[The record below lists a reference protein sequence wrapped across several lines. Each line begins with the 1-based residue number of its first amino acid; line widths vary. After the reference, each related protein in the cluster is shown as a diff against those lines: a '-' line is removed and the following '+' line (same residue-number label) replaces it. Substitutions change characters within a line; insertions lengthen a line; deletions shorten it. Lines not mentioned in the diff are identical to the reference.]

1 MGHER
6 VGFLPKTNKWRNIV
20 SSLPNVQNN
29 PESTT
34 EIANRVLDL
43 VNQRYASIYADKG
56 VQAAFGFLIGL
67 VSSQNA
73 SVVSDLIP
81 GVKVSSDTS
90 IFDLTNQSNRWID
103 KNVDSMEYGEIAK
116 RVCGE
121 VIAKWQNEHDL
132 QRNLLSASGSES
144 TADIWASAYR
154 GDKFS
159 EISRLF
165 FSRFT
170 NRYLNYFLERETAS
184 GMTIR
189 DKSNLKLN
197 LENSIN
203 QISTHAFETSKI
215 TQSFAAGWFNKNV
228 KAKDVELKS
237 IQNFLKIAFAK
248 MREEL
253 RREATINE

>member
-6 VGFLPKTNKWRNIV
+6 IGFLPKTSHWRDIV
-20 SSLPNVQNN
+20 SALPEIKNN
-29 PESTT
+29 PEATV

-43 VNQRYASIYADKG
+43 VNSRYSSIYTDLG
-56 VQAAFGFLIGL
+56 VQAAFGFLISL
-67 VSSQNA
+67 VSSHNA
-73 SVVSDLIP
+73 DSKSDLVP
-81 GVKVSSDTS
+81 EVKISSDTS
-90 IFDLTNQSNRWID
+90 IFELANQANRWID
-103 KNVDSMEYGEIAK
+103 KNIDSVEYGEIAK

-121 VIAKWQNEHDL
+121 VIAKWQNEHAL
-132 QRNLLSASGSES
+132 QTNLLSASRSEP
-144 TADIWASAYR
+144 TTDIWNSAYR

-184 GMTIR
+184 GMSIK
-189 DKSNLKLN
+189 DKSDLISN
-197 LENSIN
+197 LEFSLN

-228 KAKDVELKS
+228 KGKDVESKS
-237 IQNFLKIAFAK
+237 IQNFLKVAFSK

-253 RREATINE
+253 RREATIHE